1 MKVKSQND
9 FQSLD
14 EELNLFEESEWD
26 FMRVVD
32 TQEENFEFFDDIPD
46 IDYDERRAKIR
57 TIVPFVGIAALIIFS
72 GVWLVNTL
80 SSRVDLEYERLQQSL
95 MGAQTISYVEGD
107 DVSSEDFISINQM
120 LASYFNTLQ
129 SKSGYDNLNVL
140 CMTDS
145 TFATDYQ
152 NSIDKM
158 TETWDVYDC
167 NARAMSEFGTY
178 IKLNKIDKAV
188 LKDNTYYIYCNVT
201 VPSKDDIYQYI
212 HLYSYNLTKYFNSN
226 EVNQQNVARFL
237 IDTMETNPLPTA
249 SQTLCIEVVKSA
261 DDGFK
266 IVDDSEITS
275 ICDTAYNY
283 AISQIT
289 KILGNNLSDE
299 SF

>member
-107 DVSSEDFISINQM
+107 EVSSEDFISINQM

-129 SKSGYDNLNVL
+129 SKSGYDNLNAL

-261 DDGFK
+261 DGDFK

>member
-1 MKVKSQND
+1 MKTKTQNE
-9 FQSLD
+9 FHSLD

-32 TQEENFEFFDDIPD
+32 THEENFEFFDDIPD
-46 IDYDERRAKIR
+46 IDYDERRAKIM
-57 TIVPFVGIAALIIFS
+57 TIVPFIGIAALIIGS
-72 GVWLVNTL
+72 GVWLGNTI
-80 SSRVDLEYERLQQSL
+80 SSRVDIEYEKFQESL
-95 MGAQTISYVEGD
+95 VGGQVIDYVEGD
-107 DVSSEDFISINQM
+107 EVAGDEFIAINQM
-120 LASYFNTLQ
+120 LASYFNTL
-129 SKSGYDNLNVL
+129 KAKEGYGALNDL
-140 CMTDS
+140 CITDS
-145 TFATDYQ
+145 MFATDYQ

-158 TETWDVYDC
+158 TETWDIYDC
-167 NARAMSEFGTY
+167 NARAMSEFGSS

-188 LKDNTYYIYCNVT
+188 FADNTYYIYCNVT

-237 IDTMETNPLPTA
+237 IDTMETNPVPTA
-249 SQTLCIEVVKSA
+249 SQTICLEVMKTK
-261 DDGFK
+261 DGSFK
-266 IVDDSEITS
+266 ILDDSEIAG

>member
-95 MGAQTISYVEGD
+95 MGAQTISYVDGD
-107 DVSSEDFISINQM
+107 EVSSEDFISINQM

-129 SKSGYDNLNVL
+129 SKSGYDNLNAL

-178 IKLNKIDKAV
+178 VKLNKIDKAV
-188 LKDNTYYIYCNVT
+188 LKDNTYYVYCNVT

>member
-107 DVSSEDFISINQM
+107 EVSSEDFISINQM

-129 SKSGYDNLNVL
+129 SKSGYDNLNAL

-261 DDGFK
+261 DGGFK

>member
-107 DVSSEDFISINQM
+107 EVSSEDFISINQM

-129 SKSGYDNLNVL
+129 SKSGYDNLNEL

-178 IKLNKIDKAV
+178 VKLNKIDKAV
-188 LKDNTYYIYCNVT
+188 LKDNTYYVYCNVT

-261 DDGFK
+261 DGGFK

>member
-107 DVSSEDFISINQM
+107 EVSSEDFISINQM

-129 SKSGYDNLNVL
+129 SKSGYDNLNEL

-178 IKLNKIDKAV
+178 VKLNKIDKAV
-188 LKDNTYYIYCNVT
+188 LKDNTYYVYYNVT

-261 DDGFK
+261 DGGFK